1 MKREIVELDDL
12 LLIEAEHV
20 ATQNGK
26 TLSEAIGDALRQWV
40 DSNRK
45 PTRLSFIG
53 MFESDGSLSS
63 DPEELD
69 RQLIEGLDPHE
80 GWSPDRRG
88 PSARDEREAKS

>member
-20 ATQNGK
+20 AKQNGK
-26 TLSEAIGDALRQWV
+26 SLSGFMSDALRQHV

-53 MFESDGSLSS
+53 MFEGDARPSE
-63 DPEELD
+63 PEDLDMEL
-69 RQLIEGLDPHE
+69 REGIDPHE
-80 GWSPDRRG
+80 GWSHDPWPVPADDRRQA
-88 PSARDEREAKS
+88 SS